1 MRPQNPSPGSSS
13 FEPDRPVIEDDVSL
27 QTHSVG
33 STTNSSPH
41 HISASTNHEA
51 TPLPQ
56 TLTPIQNHHHYNTE
70 EIEVDI
76 TDIISNSDYD
86 MVDGE
91 EGGAPLYDID
101 MEETDD
107 QSYALPQQS
116 APSAPTIVDAFSNNA
131 ASQPLISPAV
141 DPFIAPIIVGPPL
154 LVPQQDINEQDA
166 FAFGANGFE
175 PYPLPSPNAS
185 PGILMA
191 ENFNILHF
199 LQLWAFLKS
208 RNLLKDVKGAPQNYV
223 SITKVE
229 CPRVKYA
236 DLRGDKYDL
245 QGINWQ
251 DVGVTRSLARKC
263 RARAF
268 RNYTNRPD
276 SDGWNPNIPDKI
288 LTRNENY
295 FRFRS
300 MDLRTDVRL
309 MHFQLRNIL
318 GCASRTAV
326 YYPCVS
332 GTVRELD
339 PSTGRVKTA
348 MKFKNNE
355 DASVSTLAADEGIL
369 LTGGFFGTYC
379 YRPIATED
387 ESRYY
392 DGRLTDYVSGITNH
406 VQIHSSRRSST
417 PLATFASND
426 YGFRMIDLSRNEKI
440 FEKMYDHALNCTA
453 LSPDKRLRVMV
464 GDDVKVLIADAE
476 TGEILKGLDGHRDYG
491 FACDWAP
498 DGWTVATANQ
508 DKSIRI
514 WDARKW
520 TDSKGKGI
528 SIAVMRTEMA
538 GVRSLRF
545 SPLGSGKR
553 LLLAAEEADVINI
566 INAQTFESKQTI
578 DVFGELA
585 GASFTGAGQEIVALS
600 SDPVRGGIL
609 SLERCDHGAEDTFS
623 YTARQDHW
631 WSSPGYDWLPTPS
644 EVVNHPKTQV
654 TLTQKRRQ
662 AAMAEDWFFK

>member
-1 MRPQNPSPGSSS
+1 
-13 FEPDRPVIEDDVSL
+13 
-27 QTHSVG
+27 
-33 STTNSSPH
+33 
-41 HISASTNHEA
+41 
-51 TPLPQ
+51 
-56 TLTPIQNHHHYNTE
+56 
-70 EIEVDI
+70 
-76 TDIISNSDYD
+76 
-86 MVDGE
+86 
-91 EGGAPLYDID
+91 
-101 MEETDD
+101 
-107 QSYALPQQS
+107 
-116 APSAPTIVDAFSNNA
+116 
-131 ASQPLISPAV
+131 
-141 DPFIAPIIVGPPL
+141 
-154 LVPQQDINEQDA
+154 
-166 FAFGANGFE
+166 
-175 PYPLPSPNAS
+175 
-185 PGILMA
+185 MA
-191 ENFNILHF
+191 ENLNILHF

-208 RNLLKDVKGAPQNYV
+208 RNLLRDVKGAPKNYV

-229 CPRVKYA
+229 SPRVTYK

-276 SDGWNPNIPDKI
+276 SDRWNPNIPDR
-288 LTRNENY
+288 LLSRHENY

-326 YYPCVS
+326 YYPGVSGLS
-332 GTVRELD
+332 GTVRQLD
-339 PSTGRVKTA
+339 PTTGRVKTA
-348 MKFKNNE
+348 IKFKNSE
-355 DASVSTLAADEGIL
+355 DALVSTLAVDEGIL
-369 LTGGFFGTYC
+369 LTGGFHGTYC

-426 YGFRMIDLSRNEKI
+426 YGFRIIDLNRNEKI

-464 GDDVKVLIADAE
+464 GDDTKVLIADSE

-520 TDSKGKGI
+520 TDSNGKGI
-528 SIAVMRTEMA
+528 SIAVMRSEMA

-585 GASFTGAGQEIVALS
+585 GAAFTGAGQEVVALS

-623 YTARQDHW
+623 YTSRQDHW
-631 WSSPGYDWLPTPS
+631 WSSPGYDWLPTPL

-662 AAMAEDWFFK
+662 AAMAEDWFFS